1 LEWNAMTAQQRQ
13 AFLQAQAVSHISAL
27 TSVVT
32 PSDDFSAITTPTNL
46 PSPTQIAHTQ
56 QVIQPPMSSQ
66 QAAGST
72 GPTISG
78 PFGGRASHH
87 S

>member
-1 LEWNAMTAQQRQ
+1 MTAQQRQ
-13 AFLQAQAVSHISAL
+13 AFLQARAASRISAL

-46 PSPTQIAHTQ
+46 PVPTQIAQTQ
-56 QVIQPPMSSQ
+56 QVVQAPTSSQ

-78 PFGGRASHH
+78 PFGGRASHRG
-87 S
+87 